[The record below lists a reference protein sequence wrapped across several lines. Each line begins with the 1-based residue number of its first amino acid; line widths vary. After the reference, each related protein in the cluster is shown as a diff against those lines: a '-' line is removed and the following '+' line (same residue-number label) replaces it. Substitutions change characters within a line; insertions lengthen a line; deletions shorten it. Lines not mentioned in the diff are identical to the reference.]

1 MKVTKQCRFQI
12 RPTKYVMSVRWNTLV
27 KILGLYKLC
36 KFHLQLNL
44 ITKIKNEQK
53 TKQNKTFD
61 FKHIYVF
68 KIYVFK
74 INSKAC
80 IHSIEINQN

>member
-1 MKVTKQCRFQI
+1 MNK
-12 RPTKYVMSVRWNTLV
+12 
-27 KILGLYKLC
+27 
-36 KFHLQLNL
+36 
-44 ITKIKNEQK
+44 K

-74 INSKAC
+74 LNSKAC